1 MAADI
6 SNILSNE
13 FKNTFESLLS
23 ITSSIEGVNSAQAS
37 QIDPEQC
44 VMVGVELIAK
54 TGPKGKI
61 IFYLPTLIA
70 TKFEYFMLG
79 GIGDLKSS
87 IDDEILDAS
96 KEIISTI
103 TGSLAT
109 TINAQDFSDF
119 KGVSFNQ
126 KESAIKSIGSLGD
139 IEHLYQ
145 FHFSFNADPVSLFV
159 AFDSSFLPFIGKIV
173 EGGEIKDEEDDEEEI
188 ENPKGKS
195 SGNQKGGAASVFA
208 LLGDESTENLKL
220 LFGVKL
226 RFSVRLGTKTFL
238 LKDIVN
244 WDVGHII
251 VLEQMVNE
259 PLDILVNGIKVGE
272 GEAVI
277 VEGRFGVKIRNI
289 GEKKLEL

>member
-1 MAADI
+1 VASDI
-6 SNILSNE
+6 SNIINNE

-23 ITSSIEGVNSAQAS
+23 ISSSIEGVKLSSKNE
-37 QIDPEQC
+37 IDPEQC
-44 VMVGVELIAK
+44 IVVIVGVSSKSGIK
-54 TGPKGKI
+54 SQITY
-61 IFYLPTLIA
+61 YLPTLIS

-79 GIGDLKSS
+79 GIGELKAS
-87 IDDEILDAS
+87 IDDEILDAA

-103 TGSLAT
+103 SGSLST
-109 TINAQDFSDF
+109 TINAQEFVDL
-119 KGVSFNQ
+119 KGVSFTQ
-126 KESAIKSIGSLGD
+126 KEASIKQISSLGE
-139 IEHLYQ
+139 INNLYG
-145 FHFSFNADPVSLFV
+145 FNFTFNKESVSLFLE
-159 AFDSSFLPFIGKIV
+159 FGTDLLPFVGKIV
-173 EGGEIKDEEDDEEEI
+173 DGEDIVDEEE
-188 ENPKGKS
+188 EDNSPVNGKNTPS
-195 SGNQKGGAASVFA
+195 VKGAAASILA

-226 RFSVRLGTKTFL
+226 RFSVRLGLKTFL

-251 VLEQMVNE
+251 ELEQMVNE

-277 VEGRFGVKIRNI
+277 VDGRFGVKIKHI

>member
-23 ITSSIEGVNSAQAS
+23 ITSSIEGVKVASKSEIDHEQCIEVVVGMDSKSGIKS
-37 QIDPEQC
+37 QI
-44 VMVGVELIAK
+44 VY
-54 TGPKGKI
+54 
-61 IFYLPTLIA
+61 YLPTLIS

-79 GIGDLKSS
+79 GIGELKIS
-87 IDDEILDAS
+87 IDDEILDAA

-103 TGSLAT
+103 CGSLST
-109 TINAQDFSDF
+109 TINAQDFPDL
-119 KGVSFNQ
+119 KGVSFSQ
-126 KESAIKSIGSLGD
+126 KEASIKQISSLP
-139 IEHLYQ
+139 ELNHLYR
-145 FHFSFNADPVSLFV
+145 FDFTFNKESVSLFLQFGDDV
-159 AFDSSFLPFIGKIV
+159 LPFVGKIV
-173 EGGEIKDEEDDEEEI
+173 DGEEIVDEEDEDDLTVGGK
-188 ENPKGKS
+188 NTPSLKGA
-195 SGNQKGGAASVFA
+195 AASVLA
-208 LLGDESTENLKL
+208 LLGDESVENLKL

-226 RFSVRLGTKTFL
+226 RFSVRLGLKTFL

-251 VLEQMVNE
+251 ELEQMVNE
-259 PLDILVNGIKVGE
+259 PLDILINGVKVGE

-277 VEGRFGVKIRNI
+277 VDGRFGVKIKNI